1 MTIQSVRA
9 GRSEIDSNGPTF
21 CSGGNAAR
29 RNWLFSRLSTQQ
41 LNRFSV
47 YPPEKLLGK
56 LLGGVP
62 FTVLV
67 REQRLEA
74 WMIGERGYIAALS
87 NAFDNPSRRAWR
99 KRTPGKHSRNFLRPR
114 ECGSECGAFCA
125 PIFRAQGKQHSG
137 IDRRVFGFS
146 PGILTRSRE
155 VNNLGNSPISE

>member
-1 MTIQSVRA
+1 VVRPS
-9 GRSEIDSNGPTF
+9 GFEPPTF

-114 ECGSECGAFCA
+114 GVNPKIE
-125 PIFRAQGKQHSG
+125 
-137 IDRRVFGFS
+137 
-146 PGILTRSRE
+146 TRKLGTLFIKRKE
-155 VNNLGNSPISE
+155 VENA